1 MFSWFRKKEEEV
13 DPIFKPRDTR
23 DELEESLWEIK
34 EEYDLATEEIDVVVK
49 SKRKNFQHMHE
60 MISKKIRNK
69 IL

>member
-1 MFSWFRKKEEEV
+1 MFSWFKRKEEEV
-13 DPIFKPRDTR
+13 KPIYEPRDTR